1 VPLVDSLLAA
11 IVREDGESLVL
22 HVGERPIVVAA
33 GGPVEVASAT
43 LTLQAMDALLTEL
56 LHPESLQALA
66 EYGAVETELPPS
78 AIASGEPFTV
88 VAARGG
94 DDIWIELRRRR
105 SGAPQLGAPET
116 PLAAPAQT
124 VATLMARPEQGPPA
138 PEPAEE

>member
-56 LHPESLQALA
+56 GYDSSHDADARWTFP
-66 EYGAVETELPPS
+66 V
-78 AIASGEPFTV
+78 AIA
-88 VAARGG
+88 
-94 DDIWIELRRRR
+94 
-105 SGAPQLGAPET
+105 
-116 PLAAPAQT
+116 
-124 VATLMARPEQGPPA
+124 ARPEA
-138 PEPAEE
+138 SVVSTC